1 MAESRCRQAWRQTS
15 AVMALLANL
24 HRDPKR
30 TRPFR
35 PADFDPYEA
44 RKAKAVSEGDLG
56 LLKQAFVNPRKGA
69 KP

>member
-1 MAESRCRQAWRQTS
+1 
-15 AVMALLANL
+15 MALLANL